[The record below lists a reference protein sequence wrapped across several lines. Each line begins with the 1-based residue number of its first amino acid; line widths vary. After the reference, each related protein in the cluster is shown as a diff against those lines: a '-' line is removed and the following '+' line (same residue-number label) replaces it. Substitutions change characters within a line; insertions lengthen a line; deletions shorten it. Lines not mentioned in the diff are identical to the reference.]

1 MNLMMNDQEES
12 MDRML
17 LVSFSPIVVATYTDS
32 SHWKIEC
39 ESEKTWEII
48 GGKCRNHF

>member
-1 MNLMMNDQEES
+1 MMNDQEER

-17 LVSFSPIVVATYTDS
+17 LKPFSPIVVATYTDS
-32 SHWKIEC
+32 LHWKMEH

-48 GGKCRNHF
+48 GGKFRIHF